1 MSNLMKFEFAALD
14 TTDAKDLGNTIMKE
28 NEASKLDKAKAM
40 IFLRHNLD
48 EGLKTGYLTIKDPL
62 ELWNNLKER
71 YYHQK
76 MMISPKTCYDLM
88 HLRLKDFKSI
98 SEYNF
103 ALFKIDS
110 EKNYEEGF
118 KKYLELISCLLV
130 AEQNNELLIK
140 NHEIRPTESTPF
152 PKVNATIHNNF
163 EKYENHGCGHSHGHE
178 CGRRRNNYH
187 SHGGHSPPFQ

>member
-1 MSNLMKFEFAALD
+1 
-14 TTDAKDLGNTIMKE
+14 MKE
-28 NEASKLDKAKAM
+28 NEASKLDKAKVM

-76 MMISPKTCYDLM
+76 MMISSKTCYDLM
-88 HLRLKDFKSI
+88 HLRLQDFKFI
-98 SEYNF
+98 S
-103 ALFKIDS
+103 
-110 EKNYEEGF
+110 F

-152 PKVNATIHNNF
+152 PEVNATIHNNF
-163 EKYENHGCGHSHGHE
+163 EKYQNHGCGHSLGRE
-178 CGRRRNNYH
+178 CGRRPNNYH